1 MAFPAQL
8 DVLAGAAHEAVG
20 HLGVGDREFEF
31 VALQLGSARG

>member
-1 MAFPAQL
+1 MAFPFDFHVFAR
-8 DVLAGAAHEAVG
+8 AAHEAVG